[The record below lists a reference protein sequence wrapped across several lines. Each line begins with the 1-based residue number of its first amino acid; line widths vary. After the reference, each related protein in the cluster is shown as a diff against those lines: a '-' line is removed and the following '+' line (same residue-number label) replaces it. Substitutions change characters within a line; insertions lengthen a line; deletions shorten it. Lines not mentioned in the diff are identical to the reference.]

1 MQTIWMGVVLEF
13 FIARE
18 LMNKTK
24 ILGAGIAIIGTAL
37 AAKIFEADIT
47 INFTGIAFG
56 LLAAVSY
63 TGGMYAS
70 NRVSLELPIITR
82 SKYLV
87 YGGLLVVVLFWNVQI
102 LEEFSWLVF
111 LKWGIFLGF
120 FGTIL
125 PPVLFNKG
133 FPELGTGLGSIIAAL
148 EIPVSVFSAY
158 LILQEEISAL
168 QWLGIAI
175 ILCSVVLINLKKL
188 RKSK

>member
-1 MQTIWMGVVLEF
+1 
-13 FIARE
+13 
-18 LMNKTK
+18 
-24 ILGAGIAIIGTAL
+24 
-37 AAKIFEADIT
+37 
-47 INFTGIAFG
+47 
-56 LLAAVSY
+56 
-63 TGGMYAS
+63 
-70 NRVSLELPIITR
+70 
-82 SKYLV
+82 
-87 YGGLLVVVLFWNVQI
+87 LVVVLFWNVQI

-175 ILCSVVLINLKKL
+175 ILCSVVLINS
-188 RKSK
+188 RYAR